1 MNFLILTDIEHFL
14 FINIFLDLF
23 SDFSFDM
30 L

>member
-23 SDFSFDM
+23 SGFSFDM

>member
-1 MNFLILTDIEHFL
+1 MNFLMPTDTEHFL

>member
-1 MNFLILTDIEHFL
+1 MNFLMPTDIEHFL

>member
-1 MNFLILTDIEHFL
+1 MNFLMPTDMEHFL

-23 SDFSFDM
+23 NDFSFDM